1 MVENMLLIESPMGMN
16 SRVDRICKGCFITLA
31 DRALKVDLRI
41 LDMTGYD
48 VILGMDWLKMYRTLV
63 NCHHHGIIFCLPDG
77 FEGAPMLFVK
87 KKDGTLRLCIDYR
100 KLNRVTVKNKYPLP
114 RIDDLF
120 DQLKGAKYFSKIDL
134 RTRRFVED
142 FSRIAALMTRLTR
155 KGVKFEWNEELGLGC
170 VLMQQGKVVAYASRQ
185 LKQHERNY
193 PAHDLELIVVRRWME
208 TLEDY
213 DFAFHYHP
221 GKANV
226 VADALSRKS
235 YGQLSSLG
243 LREFEMHVVIEDLSY
258 VLVRKDKIDSPS
270 KRVIHILEDMLKAC
284 VLDFG
289 GNWANYLPFVEFAY
303 NNCYQS
309 SIGMTPYEALYGRPC
324 RSPLCWTK
332 LGESRLLGPEIVQET
347 TKKIQLFKE
356 KLKIARDRQK
366 GYANQMRRP
375 LEFEEGDCVFIKVS
389 PRRGIFRFG
398 KKGKLTPIFVGP
410 FQIDK
415 RVGLVAYK
423 LILPQ

>member
-1 MVENMLLIESPMGMN
+1 
-16 SRVDRICKGCFITLA
+16 
-31 DRALKVDLRI
+31 
-41 LDMTGYD
+41 
-48 VILGMDWLKMYRTLV
+48 
-63 NCHHHGIIFCLPDG
+63 
-77 FEGAPMLFVK
+77 
-87 KKDGTLRLCIDYR
+87 
-100 KLNRVTVKNKYPLP
+100 
-114 RIDDLF
+114 
-120 DQLKGAKYFSKIDL
+120 
-134 RTRRFVED
+134 
-142 FSRIAALMTRLTR
+142 
-155 KGVKFEWNEELGLGC
+155 
-170 VLMQQGKVVAYASRQ
+170 
-185 LKQHERNY
+185 
-193 PAHDLELIVVRRWME
+193 
-208 TLEDY
+208 
-213 DFAFHYHP
+213 
-221 GKANV
+221 
-226 VADALSRKS
+226 
-235 YGQLSSLG
+235 
-243 LREFEMHVVIEDLSY
+243 
-258 VLVRKDKIDSPS
+258 
-270 KRVIHILEDMLKAC
+270 MLKAC

-415 RVGLVAYK
+415 RVGPVAYE